1 LGMRI
6 RGGALTRLLGLG
18 RCIGLRRLDANFV
31 ARCIALNATSLVC
44 GIVGNIFLLCN
55 FTRVVRYI
63 IALPMSIFLWLVS
76 TAIVRIPACPSRRR
90 TLTLLAPSSSA

>member
-1 LGMRI
+1 MGLPSRLGIRI
-6 RGGALTRLLGLG
+6 RRGELTRALTLSGG
-18 RCIGLRRLDANFV
+18 CMHTNPA

-63 IALPMSIFLWLVS
+63 VALPMSIFLWLVS
-76 TAIVRIPACPSRRR
+76 TAIVRIRRIPSGKA
-90 TLTLLAPSSSA
+90 LI

>member
-1 LGMRI
+1 MYRV
-6 RGGALTRLLGLG
+6 
-18 RCIGLRRLDANFV
+18 IGLIAHANHT

-76 TAIVRIPACPSRRR
+76 TAIVSMHRIPSDIP
-90 TLTLLAPSSSA
+90 LI